1 MKSFNEWF
9 SLRENLSNANLSRIT
24 LEGTGGKFKFIIER
38 TSSYIE
44 SEHFTVD
51 LKGVATMTSVATSAS
66 GRTNHILGGLD
77 NKKITRHDA
86 SKNPHEYERY
96 GFESTSGSIGKPG
109 IIKIAIHL
117 DEFVRG
123 RKTPQMYFNSE
134 WTNWQTRGIEGIDRG
149 SAITIVDL
157 INQKLHS
164 GKDGSDLV
172 AQIIKRATI
181 NDSKERTIDISVDD
195 LGFHQK
201 IS

>member
-24 LEGTGGKFKFIIER
+24 LQGTGGKFKFVIEQV
-38 TSSYIE
+38 SSYVRNE
-44 SEHFTVD
+44 WFEVD
-51 LKGVATMTSVATSAS
+51 LAGTATMTSVATSAS

-77 NKKITRHDA
+77 NKQITRHDA
-86 SKNPHEYERY
+86 SKDPYASERY
-96 GFESTSGSIGKPG
+96 GFEPTNGSIGKKG
-109 IIKIAIHL
+109 TIKIRISL
-117 DEFVRG
+117 DGFVSG
-123 RKTPQMYFNSE
+123 RKQPRMDFNSE
-134 WTNWQTRGIEGIDRG
+134 WTNWETRGIESIDRG

-164 GKDGSDLV
+164 GKDGSDFV
-172 AQIIKRATI
+172 AHAIQRATR
-181 NDSKERTIDISVDD
+181 NDSRERTIEISVDD